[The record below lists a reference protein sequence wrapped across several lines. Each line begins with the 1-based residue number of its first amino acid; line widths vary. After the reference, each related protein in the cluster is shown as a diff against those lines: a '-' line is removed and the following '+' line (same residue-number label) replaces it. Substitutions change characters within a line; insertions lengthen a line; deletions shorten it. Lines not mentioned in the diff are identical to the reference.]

1 MSGTRGVAGNL
12 EGGRRGG
19 GRRGV
24 VGNWEGGRGGGG
36 RRACVL
42 AWSGPTRPGS
52 SCASASASALAPAP
66 ALSPAAASA
75 SSTSSTALSRS
86 VTFASPTLVSSFP
99 PSSPV
104 SSPISLM
111 HSRSLCTASRY
122 DARPASGGVAGS
134 ASPLHARAVLDARK
148 PQMRASARSGSSATS
163 GVAGSSERGVAV
175 REREGVPFKFAVL
188 RRSAALGGITTLGSR
203 NVTCRPGRR
212 GPGAGMM
219 DFKRRT
225 KRKVMTA
232 MASIRLV
239 AQNTKRVWK
248 R

>member
-1 MSGTRGVAGNL
+1 M
-12 EGGRRGG
+12 
-19 GRRGV
+19 
-24 VGNWEGGRGGGG
+24 
-36 RRACVL
+36 
-42 AWSGPTRPGS
+42 AWSGPTRTSS
-52 SCASASASALAPAP
+52 SCALASASALAPGP

-75 SSTSSTALSRS
+75 SSTALSRS
-86 VTFASPTLVSSFP
+86 VTFTPSTLDSSFP
-99 PSSPV
+99 PSSSL
-104 SSPISLM
+104 SSLISLM
-111 HSRSLCTASRY
+111 RSRSSCTASRY
-122 DARPASGGVAGS
+122 GARPASGGVAGS
-134 ASPLHARAVLDARK
+134 ASPLHARALLDARK

-163 GVAGSSERGVAV
+163 GVAGSSSRGVAV

-188 RRSAALGGITTLGSR
+188 RRSAALGGITMLGSR

-212 GPGAGMM
+212 GPGAGMR

-225 KRKVMTA
+225 KRKAMTA